1 VRTSP
6 LVSSDP
12 YHSPNSSPPYKCF
25 TIISTPSCTTKKTAL
40 TPQFS
45 HCFLPRFGSLSSVRE
60 LHSWKLLIQDIL
72 ELLLLLLH
80 QCTNSFFLPLL
91 RCANRVKTSPETAV
105 LRRFILCKA
114 LLEPRKNLTLNECK
128 SKSSSRARR
137 ITLGG
142 CCGGRRIRSRQI
154 ELASPLGSSLS
165 LLNPTRHRPSTG
177 LRPSSVGVLPPPTF
191 HTFPPRR
198 LQSLCCNVAATN
210 LIKPKKERVFVCLM
224 WSLVAS
230 VWTLPHVNEAL

>member
-1 VRTSP
+1 
-6 LVSSDP
+6 
-12 YHSPNSSPPYKCF
+12 
-25 TIISTPSCTTKKTAL
+25 
-40 TPQFS
+40 
-45 HCFLPRFGSLSSVRE
+45 
-60 LHSWKLLIQDIL
+60 
-72 ELLLLLLH
+72 
-80 QCTNSFFLPLL
+80 
-91 RCANRVKTSPETAV
+91 VKTSPETAV

-114 LLEPRKNLTLNECK
+114 LLEPRKNLTLHECK

-177 LRPSSVGVLPPPTF
+177 LRPSSVGVC
-191 HTFPPRR
+191 RR
-198 LQSLCCNVAATN
+198 LHSILNFPTPPLLCCNVAATN

-224 WSLVAS
+224 WSLIAS